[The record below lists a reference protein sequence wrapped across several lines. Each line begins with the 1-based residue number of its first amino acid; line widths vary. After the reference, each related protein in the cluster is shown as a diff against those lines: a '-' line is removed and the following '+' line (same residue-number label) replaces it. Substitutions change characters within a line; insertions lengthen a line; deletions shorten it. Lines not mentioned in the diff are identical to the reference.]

1 MGCVCSKGF
10 FPHEYVVAN
19 HIRDKAFKGNK
30 HKKRLGASLRREE
43 AVVEGDGGGND
54 ATARLI
60 TNPPAEIVGSTT
72 ILWDEGEKK
81 VLNEKPGKPQ
91 LQKRSTMDVGQV
103 EPRVS
108 SIGSLLNGERG
119 AQVVAGWPSWL
130 SAVAGEAINGWVPRK
145 AESFQK
151 LDKVSW
157 LFLHPCIFDS
167 SFIVL
172 ILTSSPMQMVL
183 DFMKT
188 HLTFSRQ
195 MSHVY

>member
-10 FPHEYVVAN
+10 FPHEYVAAS
-19 HIRDKAFKGNK
+19 HLRDKAFKGNK

-54 ATARLI
+54 STARLI
-60 TNPPAEIVGSTT
+60 TNPPTEIAGSTT

-91 LQKRSTMDVGQV
+91 LQV
-103 EPRVS
+103 ETRVS
-108 SIGSLLNGERG
+108 RIGSLVNGERG

-157 LFLHPCIFDS
+157 LFLHPYIFDS

-172 ILTSSPMQMVL
+172 ILMLSPMQMVL
-183 DFMKT
+183 DFMKPT
-188 HLTFSRQ
+188 
-195 MSHVY
+195 

>member
-1 MGCVCSKGF
+1 M
-10 FPHEYVVAN
+10 
-19 HIRDKAFKGNK
+19 RDKACKGNK

-43 AVVEGDGGGND
+43 TVVEGDGGGND

-60 TNPPAEIVGSTT
+60 TTPSAEIAGSTT

-103 EPRVS
+103 EPRLS

-172 ILTSSPMQMVL
+172 ILTLSPM
-183 DFMKT
+183 
-188 HLTFSRQ
+188 Q